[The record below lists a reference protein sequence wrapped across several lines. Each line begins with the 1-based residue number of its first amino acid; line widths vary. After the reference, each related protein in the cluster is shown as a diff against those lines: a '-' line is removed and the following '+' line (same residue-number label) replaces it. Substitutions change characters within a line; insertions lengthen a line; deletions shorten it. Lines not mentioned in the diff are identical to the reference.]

1 MWQPPRLPAD
11 AEKPYQ
17 DPLCCFIDDV
27 VLELLALIHQRPS
40 SEKRGIQFPNLP
52 PSAIPD
58 IFYALEANDCSF
70 SILPRLALPN

>member
-1 MWQPPRLPAD
+1 MWHPPKPAPD

-17 DPLCCFIDDV
+17 DPLCTFIDDV

-58 IFYALEANDCSF
+58 ILYALEANDCSY
-70 SILPRLALPN
+70 STATRLKLFH